1 MTALIVII
9 LILVVAVFLIWKS
22 SDWMTDSMV
31 PVAKKL
37 GTSYIAVTSLIIS
50 LILSMPEIFS
60 SVYSL
65 LLGHIEIGI
74 GVIIGSVMC
83 NIGLIVGL
91 SAVVSPLSVDKKVVI
106 RDGIFLII
114 VAIIVGIF
122 GSDLRYERT
131 EGIILL
137 LLFVPYAINVWFFEK
152 WQPSTKKHVHKMAK
166 SLSLIGHWKRFKI
179 KPSMLTFIISAVVLI
194 FGSYLFSYS
203 LIELNNNLQMPEIL
217 VGLIFGAIGTGM
229 PNIAAALN
237 GTIKG
242 YKDAAITETFGSNIV
257 TLLITLGIIVVMSP
271 FAIAGKV
278 FYFDLTWMIV
288 MNILL
293 VAFIA
298 RGYYYKQSSI
308 TRFEGAVLLLFYLA
322 LLVIQVSY
330 F

>member
-1 MTALIVII
+1 MMGLLVTIII
-9 LILVVAVFLIWKS
+9 LAVAIFLIWKS
-22 SDWMTDSMV
+22 SDWMTDSLV

-37 GTSYIAVTSLIIS
+37 GTSYIAITTLIVS

-60 SVYSL
+60 SVYAL

-74 GVIIGSVMC
+74 GVVIGSVMC

-114 VAIIVGIF
+114 VAIIVGLF
-122 GSDLRYERT
+122 GSDLKYQRT

-137 LLFVPYAINVWFFEK
+137 LLFIPYAINVWFFEK
-152 WQPSTKKHVHKMAK
+152 WQPSTKKHVHKLAK
-166 SLSLIGHWKRFKI
+166 NLSLIGHWKRFKI
-179 KPSMLTFIISAVVLI
+179 KPSMLTFFISAAVLL
-194 FGSYLFSYS
+194 FGSYLFSVA
-203 LIELNNNLQMPEIL
+203 LIQLNDILQMPEIL
-217 VGLIFGAIGTGM
+217 VGLIFGAIGTAM
-229 PNIAAALN
+229 PNIAAALS

-257 TLLITLGIIVVMSP
+257 TLLITLGIIVVMAP
-271 FAIAGKV
+271 FAISGRV
-278 FYFDLTWMIV
+278 FYFDLTWMVI

-308 TRFEGAVLLLFYLA
+308 TRFEGVVLLLFYLA
-322 LLVIQVSY
+322 LLVIQVIY